1 VEEIAQMI
9 PQFDQ
14 LFSPPTL
21 TPGYVDGQVKT

>member
-1 VEEIAQMI
+1 MI
-9 PQFDQ
+9 PQFDL

>member
-1 VEEIAQMI
+1 MI